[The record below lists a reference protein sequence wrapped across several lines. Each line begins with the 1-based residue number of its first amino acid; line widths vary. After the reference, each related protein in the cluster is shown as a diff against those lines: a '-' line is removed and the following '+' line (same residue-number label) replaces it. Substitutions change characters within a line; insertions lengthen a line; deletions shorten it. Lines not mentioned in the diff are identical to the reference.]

1 MEEEAR
7 EKKGDLEKRRN
18 EAEERMEPK
27 VVTAKCRCGV
37 EWYSGWLASVGVDV
51 ARLRLDSPSRVAFSL
66 LLSAG

>member
-1 MEEEAR
+1 
-7 EKKGDLEKRRN
+7 
-18 EAEERMEPK
+18 MEPK

-51 ARLRLDSPSRVAFSL
+51 PRLRLDSPSRVAFSL